1 MELIHNEVNV
11 PSMEKKVQEE
21 ENLERGKAI
30 KDPIKSSSY
39 KVHDNCRKHETKP
52 HDSEIG
58 NESHAG
64 KQTTSIGCSQ
74 GDAFQMLA
82 SSQT

>member
-1 MELIHNEVNV
+1 MELIHNEDNV

-21 ENLERGKAI
+21 ENLERSQVI
-30 KDPIKSSSY
+30 KDPLESSSY
-39 KVHDNCRKHETKP
+39 KVHDDCCKHETKP

-74 GDAFQMLA
+74 GDAFQKLA